1 MVLQLRS
8 RFALYLAAECG
19 CTAAFHL
26 VQDKVDFRSGLFR
39 HAGGAAALE
48 AEIFRLD
55 RIALIHSHTDQLFN
69 VAFILEIDKCRG
81 LWLTMSAELCFR
93 RDLNSGI
100 VAAAQ
105 LVGTIP
111 LYPAC
116 FQPCV
121 CSLLYDHFLM
131 FLERN
136 AETFCAEILR
146 DQFQLVD
153 TVLFEICKVTVQ
165 SDINT
170 AAIARFKI
178 CTAIDKENRNDNFL
192 ITIRAGDSYSV
203 SCVVV
208 VRERITRKKGA
219 LHMGKRRPSG
229 DGMVRKRDDGRWE
242 GRIVVGHKANGDP
255 IFRHVYAKT
264 QRALTEKLHQSIEC
278 YQDVELTEDSRMTL
292 SEWLDRWLAEYKD
305 GTIRP
310 GTLEGYRNYIENYI
324 KPQLGGK
331 QVSLITTQDVQRMY
345 RRLKSGG
352 RVREDAEG
360 SKRLSDSTVRHIHT
374 MLHGAMKAA
383 VQAHII
389 PKNPTENATVPKSNY
404 KPMQVL
410 NEQELDTFL
419 QAVQKDDIW
428 RDFFYTELMTGL
440 RRGEICALMWRD
452 FDAKARTL
460 KISRTL
466 HSKGQGIY
474 ALGDTKTSQ
483 GNRTIILP
491 ESVAA
496 LLRARKKASISQWIF
511 PQPTSPEL
519 PMNPGTAYRRL
530 KTLLEEAGL
539 PSIRFHDLRHTFATH
554 ALTSGVDAKTL
565 AGILGHTNASF
576 TLDTYT
582 HVTPDMREAAG
593 GIVGG
598 FMEDLF
604 GKELKPWQR
613 SEKQAT
619 D

>member
-1 MVLQLRS
+1 
-8 RFALYLAAECG
+8 
-19 CTAAFHL
+19 
-26 VQDKVDFRSGLFR
+26 
-39 HAGGAAALE
+39 
-48 AEIFRLD
+48 
-55 RIALIHSHTDQLFN
+55 
-69 VAFILEIDKCRG
+69 
-81 LWLTMSAELCFR
+81 
-93 RDLNSGI
+93 
-100 VAAAQ
+100 
-105 LVGTIP
+105 
-111 LYPAC
+111 
-116 FQPCV
+116 
-121 CSLLYDHFLM
+121 
-131 FLERN
+131 
-136 AETFCAEILR
+136 
-146 DQFQLVD
+146 
-153 TVLFEICKVTVQ
+153 
-165 SDINT
+165 
-170 AAIARFKI
+170 
-178 CTAIDKENRNDNFL
+178 
-192 ITIRAGDSYSV
+192 
-203 SCVVV
+203 
-208 VRERITRKKGA
+208 
-219 LHMGKRRPSG
+219 MGKRRPSG

-264 QRALTEKLHQSIEC
+264 QKALTEKLHQSIEC

-389 PKNPTENATVPKSNY
+389 PKNPTENATAPKSNY
-404 KPMQVL
+404 QPMQVL

-419 QAVQKDDIW
+419 QAVQNDDVW

-440 RRGEICALMWRD
+440 RRGEICALMWRG
-452 FDAKARTL
+452 FDAKAGTL

-496 LLRARKKASISQWIF
+496 LLRARKKISISQWIF

-539 PSIRFHDLRHTFATH
+539 PSIRFHDLRHTFATL
-554 ALTSGVDAKTL
+554 ALQNGMDVKTL
-565 AGILGHTNASF
+565 SAMLGHVSAAT
-576 TLDTYT
+576 TLDIYT
-582 HVTPDMREAAG
+582 HATSDMQHAAARKIDCGIGKAELPDEPAPQANAPAIVDFQPYMGKVRKPGTGCISQINDHLFEGRYSPTWIDGKKHARNVYAHTREECEEKLKVLIAEMKA
-593 GIVGG
+593 
-598 FMEDLF
+598 ELA
-604 GKELKPWQR
+604 ELKRQ
-613 SEKQAT
+613 KT
-619 D
+619 DKH